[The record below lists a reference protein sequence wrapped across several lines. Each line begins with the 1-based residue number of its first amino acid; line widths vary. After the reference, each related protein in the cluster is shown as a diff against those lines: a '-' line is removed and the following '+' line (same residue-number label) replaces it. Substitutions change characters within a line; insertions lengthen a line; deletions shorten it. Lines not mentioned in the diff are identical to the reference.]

1 MSSPPKEKV
10 ETKGGHLPAVKA
22 GGMRI
27 VQKHQVAAAAT
38 PEPPQKDDEEE
49 YPRWTDG
56 GKEREIGSRDYGEE
70 ERGGL
75 GWYGKQGVPT
85 KRKGISSY
93 SNHHLAHGNKLPA
106 LLKQRGMGGVVM
118 VVVDDECPPKAPVI
132 VSGVVTKG
140 DKDFTP
146 AAAQVAHQKP
156 QPGIPKLPPTQHIN
170 QHIHQPRK

>member
-27 VQKHQVAAAAT
+27 VQKHQQAAAAAA

-49 YPRWTDG
+49 
-56 GKEREIGSRDYGEE
+56 EE
-70 ERGGL
+70 EYVSR
-75 GWYGKQGVPT
+75 
-85 KRKGISSY
+85 S
-93 SNHHLAHGNKLPA
+93 
-106 LLKQRGMGGVVM
+106 
-118 VVVDDECPPKAPVI
+118 PPKVPVI

-156 QPGIPKLPPTQHIN
+156 QPCVSKLPAAQHIN

>member
-1 MSSPPKEKV
+1 MSSPPKEKI

-27 VQKHQVAAAAT
+27 VQKHLGTPQ
-38 PEPPQKDDEEE
+38 PEPPSCKDNDDEE
-49 YPRWTDG
+49 YV
-56 GKEREIGSRDYGEE
+56 EE
-70 ERGGL
+70 PSPP
-75 GWYGKQGVPT
+75 KP
-85 KRKGISSY
+85 
-93 SNHHLAHGNKLPA
+93 
-106 LLKQRGMGGVVM
+106 
-118 VVVDDECPPKAPVI
+118 VVV

-156 QPGIPKLPPTQHIN
+156 QPSVVKMPQNQHLT

>member
-10 ETKGGHLPAVKA
+10 ETKGGHPPAVKA

-27 VQKHQVAAAAT
+27 VQKHQAAAA
-38 PEPPQKDDEEE
+38 PEPPQKDDEE
-49 YPRWTDG
+49 Y
-56 GKEREIGSRDYGEE
+56 
-70 ERGGL
+70 
-75 GWYGKQGVPT
+75 V
-85 KRKGISSY
+85 SS
-93 SNHHLAHGNKLPA
+93 S
-106 LLKQRGMGGVVM
+106 
-118 VVVDDECPPKAPVI
+118 PPKVPVI

-156 QPGIPKLPPTQHIN
+156 QPGIPKLPPAQHIN